1 MLARCALAGRGRVSG
16 WLVQCGAVMMPA
28 SRWRGCVSC
37 AGHVRWPQV
46 EQWCKRQG
54 AQAHLRAVLCKV
66 GGGFRRVK
74 GGCAAGVPADRRDA
88 KDAAWGA
95 SVPQE
100 SALCVRGRASLTC
113 AGCVRTALAG
123 ARARANCGWQGDI
136 PAMERELACG
146 RRSRGR
152 MTRLRAWCLREQRSC
167 VAASSGGGMG
177 YAP

>member
-28 SRWRGCVSC
+28 SRWRRCGSC
-37 AGHVRWPQV
+37 AGHVRWPQA

-54 AQAHLRAVLCKV
+54 AQAHLRAGLCKV

-74 GGCAAGVPADRRDA
+74 DGCAAGVPADRRDA
-88 KDAAWGA
+88 RGAACEA
-95 SVPQE
+95 SVLQE

-123 ARARANCGWQGDI
+123 ARARANCGWQGEI